1 MKLKLF
7 AALAALPLA
16 AAANAGNVYS
26 ACEYEDGNTGK
37 RPFTQLFTL
46 KGDALRDSY
55 GQWTYEKNLEWEA
68 GNPVDKY
75 TTVRPVSGFYPSSLV
90 GRSPGI
96 AACWPTGATTSSPS
110 RIGARQRTPSS
121 PQSSGRRTK
130 DFPGQYRAKP
140 SRNIRDVSP
149 SRCAAGW
156 PILAQSR
163 IHCPDS
169 LACLRDRA

>member
-90 GRSPGI
+90 GQFSKFAEEKSSRGD
-96 AACWPTGATTSSPS
+96 CWVTTDKERALTWYRRMLADGRYDKFTIQDWRPTKNAFLSTE
-110 RIGARQRTPSS
+110 Q
-121 PQSSGRRTK
+121 
-130 DFPGQYRAKP
+130 
-140 SRNIRDVSP
+140 
-149 SRCAAGW
+149 W
-156 PILAQSR
+156 P
-163 IHCPDS
+163 PN
-169 LACLRDRA
+169 